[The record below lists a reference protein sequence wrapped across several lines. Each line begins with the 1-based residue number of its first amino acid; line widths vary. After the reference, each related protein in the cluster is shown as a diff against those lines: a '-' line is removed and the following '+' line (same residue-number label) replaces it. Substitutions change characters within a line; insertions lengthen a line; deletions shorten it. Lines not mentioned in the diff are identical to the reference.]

1 VFDETTWLRAVR
13 RVSRPGMR
21 RNEFDLEVD
30 PSVLYNPAT
39 RSVRRNPE
47 ETGRLYEASP
57 SAAYKIGVAVSSGRY
72 ALDQRDENFVTRL
85 RLRSGDPVRVT
96 YYPDDQ
102 FATILRD
109 ETLAMNGRCAQ
120 CWEALDGECQCPR
133 VVAPNPQLQILG
145 DYTRRNP
152 NNGGLD
158 SSVAGALRKFHGK
171 VTGDVVSEYDND
183 DGGTDV
189 IDLCYLGHVP
199 AIAWL
204 SDQRGSSN
212 KQIDVNGE
220 LVRFRGFRKLFRGR
234 SRPIL
239 ALSVPTNEAVVVQGT
254 VATLGDRCDSRGVL
268 GFSPVVEYIVD
279 AVKGSSKGSYHYV
292 HEFAKDYEP
301 VLRWD
306 EALCGLVYD
315 RDRTLMSSGRMA
327 ANPRFNKT
335 AVYEVSDWFHEKD
348 IRRHGER

>member
-1 VFDETTWLRAVR
+1 MFDETTWLRAVR

-21 RNEFDLEVD
+21 RNEIDLEVD
-30 PSVLYNPAT
+30 SSVLYNPAT
-39 RSVRRNPE
+39 RRFRRNPE
-47 ETGRLYEASP
+47 DTGRLQEAP
-57 SAAYKIGVAVSSGRY
+57 AGAAYRIGVAVPGGRF
-72 ALDQRDENFVTRL
+72 ALERRDEDFVIRL
-85 RLRSGDPVRVT
+85 GLRAGDPVRVT
-96 YYPDDQ
+96 FDPEDQ
-102 FATILRD
+102 FATIQRAK
-109 ETLAMNGRCAQ
+109 TLAMNGRCDQ
-120 CWEALDGECQCPR
+120 CWRALDGDCQCQR
-133 VVAPNPQLQILG
+133 EIVSNPQLQILG

-152 NNGGLD
+152 AALVDANT
-158 SSVAGALRKFHGK
+158 AGALKRFHGK
-171 VTGDVVSEYDND
+171 VTGDVISEYDNA
-183 DGGTDV
+183 DGGDDV
-189 IDLCYLGHVP
+189 IDLAYLGHCP

-204 SDQRGSSN
+204 SDERGSAN

-239 ALSVPTNEAVVVQGT
+239 TLSVPTNEAVLVQGT
-254 VATLGDRCDSRGVL
+254 VESLRDRCDSRGVL

-279 AVKGSSKGSYHYV
+279 AVKNSSKGSYHYV

-306 EALCGLVYD
+306 DALCGLVYD
-315 RDRTLMSSGRMA
+315 RDRTLMSSGRKA